1 MGKLTNE
8 EFLNNL
14 KERGI
19 KDRPLEEY
27 KGFREPIL
35 FQCHKNEKHVY
46 KKAPV
51 DMYHHPDYCPYC
63 NNRKVFVGETDM
75 WTTRP
80 ELAQM
85 LCNPDDG
92 YEYFATGSQYVDWIC
107 PNCGDIINRQIN
119 QVRMFG
125 LSCKNCGDGMS
136 FSEKFLYNMFKQLG
150 CDFVYN
156 KSTEWSE
163 NRMYDFYIPSMSLIC
178 EANGIQHYG
187 HSFNM
192 LHDRARTY
200 EEEKENDEYKAEL
213 AKLHGIEHYIQL
225 DCRYSTLD
233 YIKNSILDSEL
244 STLFDL
250 SMIDWNECF
259 CFTMTSTTM
268 MCCDLWN
275 SGMKCTQNI
284 AEELSLHISS
294 VIAKLKTCAEA
305 GLCDYRPNYEKC
317 KSVMCEETGK
327 IYVKI
332 NDVKEDGYGNPSNVS
347 CCCRGLRKTAYGMH
361 WHYV

>member
-8 EFLNNL
+8 EFLDNL

-75 WTTRP
+75 WTTHP

-85 LCNPDDG
+85 LLNPEDG
-92 YEYFATGSQYVDWIC
+92 YKYFATGSQYVDWIC
-107 PNCGDIINRQIN
+107 PNCGDIINAQIN

-150 CDFVYN
+150 YDFVYN

-187 HSFNM
+187 RSFNM

-200 EEEKENDEYKAEL
+200 EEEMENDKHKEKL
-213 AKLHGIEHYIQL
+213 AKSHGIKHYIQL

-233 YIKNSILDSEL
+233 YVKNSILDSEL

-259 CFTMTSTTM
+259 CSTMISTTT

-275 SGMKCTQNI
+275 SGMRSTQDI
-284 AEELSLHISS
+284 ANELSLNICS
-294 VIAKLKTCAEA
+294 VITKLKACAEA
-305 GLCDYRPNYEKC
+305 GLCDYEPHCEKY

-327 IYVKI
+327 IYIKTK
-332 NDVKEDGYGNPSNVS
+332 DVEKDGYNPNNVS
-347 CCCRGLRKTAYGMH
+347 RCCRGLRQTTGGMH

>member
-1 MGKLTNE
+1 
-8 EFLNNL
+8 
-14 KERGI
+14 
-19 KDRPLEEY
+19 
-27 KGFREPIL
+27 
-35 FQCHKNEKHVY
+35 
-46 KKAPV
+46 
-51 DMYHHPDYCPYC
+51 
-63 NNRKVFVGETDM
+63 M
-75 WTTRP
+75 WTTRQ

-85 LCNPDDG
+85 LLNPEDG
-92 YEYFATGSQYVDWIC
+92 YKYFATGSQCVDWVC
-107 PNCGDIINRQIN
+107 PNCGDIINAQIN
-119 QVRMFG
+119 QVGMFG

-163 NRMYDFYIPSMSLIC
+163 NRMYDFYIPSMSLLC

-187 HSFNM
+187 RSFCM
-192 LHDRARTY
+192 LHDRARIY
-200 EEEKENDEYKAEL
+200 EEETENDRYKEDL
-213 AKLHGIEHYIQL
+213 AMTNGSKHYVKL

-250 SMIDWNECF
+250 SLVDWNECF
-259 CFTMTSTTM
+259 CFTMTSTTT

-275 SGMKCTQNI
+275 GGMKDTQAI
-284 AEELSLHISS
+284 ADELSLHISS

-305 GLCDYRPNYEKC
+305 GLCDYRPAYEKC

-327 IYVKI
+327 IYIKTKDAK
-332 NDVKEDGYGNPSNVS
+332 NDGYNPSNVS
-347 CCCRGLRKTAYGMH
+347 RCCRGIRETTGGMH